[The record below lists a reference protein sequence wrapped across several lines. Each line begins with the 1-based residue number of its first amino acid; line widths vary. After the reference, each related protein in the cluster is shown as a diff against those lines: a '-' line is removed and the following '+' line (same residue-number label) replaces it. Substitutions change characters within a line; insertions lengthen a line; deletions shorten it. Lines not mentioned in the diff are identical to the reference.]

1 MKQLTC
7 EMCGSTDLIK
17 QDGVFVCQSCGIKYS
32 VEEAKKMM
40 IEGTVEVQGTV
51 QIDNSNMIE
60 QWMTMAQ
67 TAENVGNC
75 AEAYDYYTKVI
86 EQDPTNWRA
95 IWGKGRAAAWQSSMR
110 NDRTPELYQA
120 LRLVLP
126 LIVNESDETQC
137 VLRNEFCMEIV
148 RVNNAIVEL
157 FDDSI
162 PEWGK
167 RYECHK
173 ELFEETLQRHYDNIK
188 LLQNAMSLIEDYT
201 DDESVENVIFIKKRI
216 CKDIKVVCD
225 HTYSYTYYSS
235 GYELYGHVYSS
246 YDKKDECEALFE
258 DLMFELC
265 QYDPLFGTN
274 HEDLPCYP
282 LEELKTS
289 NDKVVYWR
297 KRYTDRKQRYDKA
310 IKELAL
316 KKYWA
321 EHAEEK
327 RNFDN
332 RLDEI
337 KRALQPLTEQRDA
350 LNKKKTSLNN
360 KKNEKV
366 PAEKEAYS
374 VSLKIDSL
382 KKEFASLG
390 IFSGKRK
397 KEIQAELESLNTERE
412 NLERLSREQ
421 RTQMQNDIQE
431 EIRKI
436 DAELA
441 PIKEQIESLKAEEK
455 TITDELTKDR

>member
-1 MKQLTC
+1 
-7 EMCGSTDLIK
+7 
-17 QDGVFVCQSCGIKYS
+17 
-32 VEEAKKMM
+32 
-40 IEGTVEVQGTV
+40 
-51 QIDNSNMIE
+51 
-60 QWMTMAQ
+60 
-67 TAENVGNC
+67 
-75 AEAYDYYTKVI
+75 
-86 EQDPTNWRA
+86 
-95 IWGKGRAAAWQSSMR
+95 
-110 NDRTPELYQA
+110 
-120 LRLVLP
+120 
-126 LIVNESDETQC
+126 
-137 VLRNEFCMEIV
+137 
-148 RVNNAIVEL
+148 
-157 FDDSI
+157 
-162 PEWGK
+162 
-167 RYECHK
+167 
-173 ELFEETLQRHYDNIK
+173 
-188 LLQNAMSLIEDYT
+188 MSLIEDYT
-201 DDESVENVIFIKKRI
+201 DDESVENIIAIKKQM
-216 CKDIKVVCD
+216 CKDIIVVCD
-225 HTYSYTYYSS
+225 RTYSYKYYSS
-235 GYELYGHVYSS
+235 GYELFGHVYLPFS
-246 YDKKDECEALFE
+246 KKDECEALFE

-265 QYDPLFGTN
+265 QHDPLFGTD

-282 LEELKTS
+282 LEELKTY

-327 RNFDN
+327 RKFDN
-332 RLDEI
+332 RLAEI

-421 RTQMQNDIQE
+421 RAQIQNDIQE
-431 EIRKI
+431 EIRKT

-441 PIKEQIESLKAEEK
+441 PIKEQIESLEAEEK